1 MNPKHEE
8 KLRAAA
14 CRFRS
19 ALESH
24 DLELLPELCEPFPSG
39 WCGDAAPLL
48 SQYLT
53 DSGLGDFD
61 YVCGETQEVDPAESP
76 QSHAWLE
83 QDGFIIDITADQFP
97 EIGEAVMIT
106 RDRTWHSQFIECS
119 RYLAGIDVYDAGA
132 ADRLREAYEGLKRFL
147 NAQPSCQGWPERVS
161 PSAPD

>member
-1 MNPKHEE
+1 MNPKHEG

-24 DLELLPELCEPFPSG
+24 GLELLPELCEPFPSG

-119 RYLAGIDVYDAGA
+119 WYR
-132 ADRLREAYEGLKRFL
+132 RLRRWSRGSIKRSVRRIETILERTAVMPGL
-147 NAQPSCQGWPERVS
+147 A
-161 PSAPD
+161 